1 MPKKNMVVSK
11 KTKKYSELDALV
23 NQGFA
28 LHQQGKFNEAQ
39 VIYEQVLDIEPDR
52 FNVLQLLGALLLA
65 TKQYPQSVEVLSKAL
80 RINSNHAVCYSN
92 RGSALAALKRSD
104 AALADFNKAISLVPD
119 YAMAYFNRG
128 IILTELKQ
136 YDAAITDYDNAINL
150 KQNWAEAHYNR
161 ANILQILINLDSALA
176 SYDRAI
182 RLKPDLVGAH
192 ASRGDLMRFKFQ
204 YIDALEATKTAL
216 QLDPQLDF
224 ALQNYATILAYLS
237 DYSEVCQYSDRALSL
252 ASQIELVAIQESRLY
267 LYIYHP
273 DLTARQIVDEHIKWG
288 SQFAALGQGDF
299 AGHDRTPKRRLKIG
313 YVSPDFRGH
322 TCRFY
327 FEPLFSQHNHTEFE
341 LFAYSNVLIEDEH
354 TQRMKPYFDHWRTI
368 VSVSDEAA
376 AQMIKDDQIDILV
389 DACGHMMDTRLEIFA
404 HKPAPIQ
411 VTWLGAA
418 WTTGLPQMDYVLFDP
433 YMAPPEAVAS
443 EQIIRLPRTW
453 TAFRPGDKARQASV
467 KLSPAAMNG
476 YVTFGYSG
484 RTERLNHRVFT
495 VWGRILKRLPQA
507 RLVLD
512 FVVFAD
518 PKTAQY
524 YQGFLQRHGID
535 TSRVVMRHS
544 ENIFEGL
551 GDIDILL
558 DSFPHSGGT
567 MLFDAVWMGVPVI
580 TLASDRPVGRIGTSL
595 MTNLGLADWVAI
607 DEQAYEDKAVS
618 FAQDMPALIQLR
630 AGMRTRM
637 QSSPVMDE
645 AGFAGDVQDA
655 FKGMWQT
662 WVGGQADR
670 VEDR

>member
-1 MPKKNMVVSK
+1 MSRQPNMPKKNMVVSK

-28 LHQQGKFNEAQ
+28 LHEQGKFNEAQ
-39 VIYEQVLDIEPDR
+39 AIYERVLDIEPDR

-128 IILTELKQ
+128 NALQTLKKL
-136 YDAAITDYDNAINL
+136 DAAL
-150 KQNWAEAHYNR
+150 E
-161 ANILQILINLDSALA
+161 
-176 SYDRAI
+176 SYDKAI
-182 RLKPDLVGAH
+182 SLNPEHAITH
-192 ASRGDLMRFKFQ
+192 ASRGKLLRLPFR

-341 LFAYSNVLIEDEH
+341 LFTYSNVFVEDEH

-524 YQGFLQRHGID
+524 YQEFLQRHGID
-535 TSRVVMRHS
+535 TTRVVMRNS

-618 FAQDMPALIQLR
+618 FAQDIPALIQLR

-645 AGFAGDVQDA
+645 AAFAGDVQDA